1 MKKSMIWLSSLLLF
15 GSITLFTACDDD
27 DDDTME
33 STTIVSFAQD
43 SDNYTLLAD
52 AVVAADLDGVL
63 SSPGSY
69 TVFAPDNDAFEA
81 LLASNNDWN
90 SIDDIPTEVLTAV
103 LTNHVVPA
111 SFTAQNL
118 QTAYYSTLSAS
129 GFGDA
134 TLDLYVSTD
143 GGVTLNGG
151 PTVDLPDQEVSN
163 GVIHGIDAVIE
174 LPTVVTF
181 ATTNPALSSL
191 VAALTREDLSA
202 DFVSTLSGDGPF
214 TVFAPTNQA
223 FQDLLDSNSDWN
235 TLNDIPVAT
244 LEAVLSYH
252 VVSGTNARSEDLM
265 DGMSVNTLAGET
277 ITLNVGENVTIDDN
291 NADTDASEVV
301 LADIQASNGVVHVI
315 DQVLLPN

>member
-15 GSITLFTACDDD
+15 GTVTLFTSCDDD

-43 SDNYTLLAD
+43 SEDYTLLAD
-52 AVVAADLDGVL
+52 AVVAADLDGLL

-90 SIDDIPTEVLTAV
+90 SIDDIPADVLTAV
-103 LTNHVVPA
+103 LTNHVLPA
-111 SFTAQNL
+111 SLTAENL
-118 QTAYYSTLSAS
+118 QTAYYSTLSES

-134 TLDLYVSTD
+134 AIDIYISTD

-151 PTVDLPDQEVSN
+151 PVVELPDQEVSN

-181 ATTNPALSSL
+181 ATTNPNLTSL
-191 VAALTREDLSA
+191 VAALTRDDLST
-202 DFVSTLSGDGPF
+202 DFVAALSGEGPF
-214 TVFAPTNQA
+214 TVFAPTNAA
-223 FQDLLDSNSDWN
+223 FQSLLDSNDDWN

-252 VVSGTNARSEDLM
+252 VVSGTNARSEGLT
-265 DGMSVNTLAGET
+265 DGMSVSTLGGES
-277 ITLNVGENVTIDDN
+277 ISLNVGDAITIEDN
-291 NADTDASEVV
+291 SADTDDAEVV
-301 LADIQASNGVVHVI
+301 LADIQSSNGVVHVI
-315 DQVLLPN
+315 DQVLLP